1 MFRLSARLLAIL
13 WIVSCISFASAK
25 DEKNSP
31 LVEKTTSI
39 GLKLV
44 RIPAGE
50 FMMGGAEPAEALA
63 AAFSAYKR
71 PAEYFKDEYPRHR
84 VKITKPFYLGRSEVT
99 IGEFKKFVAE
109 SGYKTQAETDE
120 GADTPRGTGGW
131 GYNAETGKMEG
142 RDRRFNWKNPGFE
155 QADDQPVLDVTWYD
169 AVEFCKW
176 LGKKEGKT
184 FRLPTEAE
192 WEYACRAGTQSRY
205 NVGDD
210 PAALTKNAN
219 VLNDVGRSEFPHVH
233 ELDIPKNGK
242 HKFTAPVAG
251 FAPNP
256 FGLYDM
262 HGNVWEW
269 CADWYGEDYYAHS
282 PVEDP
287 QGPKEGTK
295 RVRRGGA
302 WNSFPL
308 WARASFRNWNV
319 PQSRCVNLG
328 FRVLMEE

>member
-1 MFRLSARLLAIL
+1 MRYIPSRLFALLL
-13 WIVSCISFASAK
+13 IVSCIQFVSAK
-25 DEKNSP
+25 DEQKTLP
-31 LVEKTTSI
+31 AEKTASI

-50 FMMGGAEPAEALA
+50 FMMGGGEPAEELA
-63 AAFSAYKR
+63 KAFAAYRRK
-71 PAEYFKDEYPRHR
+71 AEYFVDEYPRHR
-84 VKITKPFYLGRSEVT
+84 VKIGKPFYLGKYEVT
-99 IGEFKKFVAE
+99 VGEFEKFTAD
-109 SGYKTQAETDE
+109 SGYKTQAETMN
-120 GADTPRGTGGW
+120 GADTPKGAGGW

-142 RDRRFNWKNPGFE
+142 RDPKFNWRNPGFE
-155 QADDQPVLDVTWYD
+155 QSDEQPVLDVTWYD

-184 FRLPTEAE
+184 VRLPTEAE
-192 WEYACRAGTQSRY
+192 WEYACRAGTETRY
-205 NVGDD
+205 NMGDD

-219 VLNDVGRSEFPHVH
+219 VMDDAGRSEFPHVQ
-233 ELDIPKNGK
+233 ELDIPKSGK
-242 HKFTAPVAG
+242 HKFTVPVGG
-251 FAPNP
+251 FAANK

-269 CADWYGEDYYAHS
+269 CADWYGADYYAKS
-282 PVEDP
+282 PLEDP
-287 QGPKEGTK
+287 QGPQEGTK

-308 WARASFRNWNV
+308 WARASFRNWNA
-319 PQSRCVNLG
+319 PASRCVNLG